1 MVTTMTLIF
10 HKLTKWTTIILIL
23 FYATS
28 LWGSIGNVDK
38 LEGNGVIDRNKTD
51 ITLEQELPIEQ
62 YDTVKTG
69 NGKVGILF
77 IDDTRVDV
85 TQHSK
90 LIIDEFVYDPNTKKG
105 KLNLSAKLGTIKYAS
120 GQIAKTSR
128 QDIVITTPTATIGV
142 RGTDFSMTIDELGSS
157 TIILLPSCDVKGN
170 CLVGEISVESAAG
183 QVILNQAFQ
192 ATQVFVPENPPSPP
206 VKLDLEIEMI
216 NNMLIVAKPK
226 EIDEEN
232 YQKKIKAVADAL
244 DLDFLQF
251 DDLEVDYLEEEEN
264 LYVTGLDIDFLQQ
277 NFLADILKQINEE
290 LAEQMRNEF
299 DKQEERKSIEGI
311 TIGKDP
317 ETGVIIL
324 DESPQWVWI
333 REDASGSYI
342 ELRLDQEYGYILNI
356 IQGEFEMYDF
366 ELLGQENE
374 ITIQQF
380 N

>member
-1 MVTTMTLIF
+1 MILTF
-10 HKLTKWTTIILIL
+10 HKLTKWILLVIL
-23 FYATS
+23 FYAS
-28 LWGSIGNVDK
+28 PLWASIGNVDK
-38 LEGNGVIDRNKTD
+38 LEGKGVIDRNKTD

-90 LIIDEFVYDPNTKKG
+90 LIIDEFVFDPNTKKG

-128 QDIVITTPTATIGV
+128 QDIIITTPTATIGV

-157 TIILLPSCDVKGN
+157 TIILLPSCDVNGN

-192 ATQVFVPENPPSPP
+192 ATQVFVPENPPTPP
-206 VKLDLEIEMI
+206 VTLNLEIDMI
-216 NNMLIVAKPK
+216 NNMLIIAKPK
-226 EIDEEN
+226 NLEDED
-232 YQKKIKAVADAL
+232 YVKKIKAVADAL
-244 DLDFLQF
+244 DIDFLEI
-251 DDLEVDYLEEEEN
+251 DDLNQDYLEEEED

-290 LAEQMRNEF
+290 LAEQIRNEF

-311 TIGKDP
+311 TLGKDP

-324 DESPQWVWI
+324 DESPEWVWI
-333 REDASGSYI
+333 REDASGAYI

-366 ELLGQENE
+366 ELLGQDNQ
-374 ITIQQF
+374 INILQIQ
-380 N
+380 

>member
-1 MVTTMTLIF
+1 MTLIF
-10 HKLTKWTTIILIL
+10 HKLTKWITIILIL

-128 QDIVITTPTATIGV
+128 QDIIITTPTATIGV

-157 TIILLPSCDVKGN
+157 TIILLPSCDVNGN

-192 ATQVFVPENPPSPP
+192 ATQVVVPEKPPTPP
-206 VKLDLEIEMI
+206 VTLDVEIDMI
-216 NNMLIVAKPK
+216 NNMLIISKPK
-226 EIDEEN
+226 EIEVEN
-232 YQKKIKAVADAL
+232 YVKKIKAVADAL
-244 DLDFLQF
+244 DIDFLEI
-251 DDLEVDYLEEEEN
+251 DDLDQDYLEEEEN

-299 DKQEERKSIEGI
+299 DKQKEKRSIEGI
-311 TIGKDP
+311 TLGKNL

-324 DESPQWVWI
+324 DEDPQWVWI
-333 REDASGSYI
+333 REDASGAYI
-342 ELRLDQEYGYILNI
+342 ELRFDKEYGYIINI

-366 ELLGQENE
+366 ELLGQDNQ
-374 ITIQQF
+374 IDIQQIQ
-380 N
+380 

>member
-1 MVTTMTLIF
+1 MTLIF

-157 TIILLPSCDVKGN
+157 TIILLPSCDVNGN

-192 ATQVFVPENPPSPP
+192 ATQVFVPENPPTPP
-206 VKLDLEIEMI
+206 VTLDLEIDMI
-216 NNMLIVAKPK
+216 SNMLIVAKPK
-226 EIDEEN
+226 NLEDED
-232 YQKKIKAVADAL
+232 YVKKIKAVADAL
-244 DLDFLQF
+244 DIDFLEI
-251 DDLEVDYLEEEEN
+251 DDLDQDYLEEEED

-299 DKQEERKSIEGI
+299 DKQEEKRSIEG
-311 TIGKDP
+311 
-317 ETGVIIL
+317 IIL
-324 DESPQWVWI
+324 DESPEWVWI
-333 REDASGSYI
+333 REDASGAYI

-366 ELLGQENE
+366 ELLGQDNQ
-374 ITIQQF
+374 INILQIQ
-380 N
+380 

>member
-1 MVTTMTLIF
+1 MTLIYR
-10 HKLTKWTTIILIL
+10 KTIRLLIILIL
-23 FYATS
+23 FCAGP
-28 LWGSIGNVDK
+28 LWASIGNVDQV
-38 LEGNGVIDRNKTD
+38 EGNGVIDRDKTD
-51 ITLEQELPIEQ
+51 ITIEEELPIEQ

-77 IDDTRVDV
+77 VDDTRVDV

-128 QDIVITTPTATIGV
+128 QDIKITTPTATIGV
-142 RGTDFSMTIDELGSS
+142 RGTDFSMTIDELGGS
-157 TIILLPSCDVKGN
+157 TIILLPSCDVNGN

-192 ATQVFVPENPPSPP
+192 ATQVFVPENPPTPP
-206 VKLDLEIEMI
+206 VKLDLEIDMI
-216 NNMLIVAKPK
+216 SNMLIISKPK
-226 EIDEEN
+226 NLEDEN
-232 YQKKIKAVADAL
+232 YVKKIKAVADAL
-244 DLDFLQF
+244 DIDFLQIE
-251 DDLEVDYLEEEEN
+251 DLNVDYLEEDEN

-290 LAEQMRNEF
+290 LAKEMRNEF
-299 DKQEERKSIEGI
+299 DKQKERKSIGDI
-311 TIGKDP
+311 KLGKDP

-324 DESPQWVWI
+324 DEDPQWVWI
-333 REDASGSYI
+333 REDASGAYI

-356 IQGEFEMYDF
+356 VQGEFEMYDF
-366 ELLGQENE
+366 ELLGQDNY
-374 ITIQQF
+374 INILQVQ
-380 N
+380 

>member
-1 MVTTMTLIF
+1 MTLIF
-10 HKLTKWTTIILIL
+10 HKLTKWITIILIL

-28 LWGSIGNVDK
+28 LWGSIGNVDQVQ
-38 LEGNGVIDRNKTD
+38 GNGVIDRDKID
-51 ITLEQELPIEQ
+51 ITIEEELPIEQ

-77 IDDTRVDV
+77 VDDTRVDV

-128 QDIVITTPTATIGV
+128 QDIMITTPTATIGV
-142 RGTDFSMTIDELGSS
+142 RGTDFSMTIDELGGS
-157 TIILLPSCDVKGN
+157 TIILLPSCDVNGN

-192 ATQVFVPENPPSPP
+192 ATQVFVPENPPTPP
-206 VKLDLEIEMI
+206 VKLDLEIDMI
-216 NNMLIVAKPK
+216 SNMLIIAKPK
-226 EIDEEN
+226 NLEDED
-232 YQKKIKAVADAL
+232 YVKKIKAVADAL
-244 DLDFLQF
+244 DIDFLEI
-251 DDLEVDYLEEEEN
+251 DDLDQDYLEEDEN

-299 DKQEERKSIEGI
+299 DKQAERKSIEGI
-311 TIGKDP
+311 TLGKDP

-324 DESPQWVWI
+324 DEDPQWVWI
-333 REDASGSYI
+333 REDASGAYI

-356 IQGEFEMYDF
+356 TQGEFEMYDF
-366 ELLGQENE
+366 ELLGQDNE
-374 ITIQQF
+374 INILQIQ
-380 N
+380 

>member
-1 MVTTMTLIF
+1 MTLIF
-10 HKLTKWTTIILIL
+10 HKLTKWTSIILIL

-77 IDDTRVDV
+77 VDDTRVDV

-142 RGTDFSMTIDELGSS
+142 RGTDFSMTIDELGGS
-157 TIILLPSCDVKGN
+157 TIILLPSCDVNGN

-192 ATQVFVPENPPSPP
+192 ATQVFVPENPPTPP
-206 VKLDLEIEMI
+206 VKLDLEIDMI
-216 NNMLIVAKPK
+216 NNMLIIAKPK
-226 EIDEEN
+226 NLEDED
-232 YQKKIKAVADAL
+232 YVKKIKAVADAL
-244 DLDFLQF
+244 DIDFLEI
-251 DDLEVDYLEEEEN
+251 DDLDQDYLEEEED

-299 DKQEERKSIEGI
+299 DKQKEKRSIEGI
-311 TIGKDP
+311 TLGKDP

-324 DESPQWVWI
+324 DESPQWVFI

-374 ITIQQF
+374 ITIQQI

>member
-1 MVTTMTLIF
+1 MTLIF
-10 HKLTKWTTIILIL
+10 HKLTKWILLVIL
-23 FYATS
+23 FYAGP
-28 LWGSIGNVDK
+28 LWASIGNVDK
-38 LEGNGVIDRNKTD
+38 LEGKGVIDRNKTD

-128 QDIVITTPTATIGV
+128 QDIIITTPTATIGV

-157 TIILLPSCDVKGN
+157 TIILLPSCDVNGN

-192 ATQVFVPENPPSPP
+192 ATQVFVPENPPTPP
-206 VKLDLEIEMI
+206 VTLNLEIDMI
-216 NNMLIVAKPK
+216 NNMLIIAKPK
-226 EIDEEN
+226 NLEDED
-232 YQKKIKAVADAL
+232 YVKKIKAVADAL
-244 DLDFLQF
+244 DIDFLEI
-251 DDLEVDYLEEEEN
+251 DDLDQDYLEEEED

-290 LAEQMRNEF
+290 LALQMRNEF

-311 TIGKDP
+311 TLGKDP

-333 REDASGSYI
+333 REDASGAYI

-366 ELLGQENE
+366 ELLGQDNE
-374 ITIQQF
+374 INILQVQ
-380 N
+380 

>member
-1 MVTTMTLIF
+1 MTLIF

-38 LEGNGVIDRNKTD
+38 LEGNGVIDRNKED
-51 ITLEQELPIEQ
+51 ITLEKELPIEQ

-77 IDDTRVDV
+77 VDDTRVDV

-90 LIIDEFVYDPNTKKG
+90 LIIDEFVFDPNTKKG

-128 QDIVITTPTATIGV
+128 QDIIITTPTATIGV

-157 TIILLPSCDVKGN
+157 TIILLPSCDVNGN

-192 ATQVFVPENPPSPP
+192 ATQVFVPENPPTPP
-206 VKLDLEIEMI
+206 VKLNLEIDMI
-216 NNMLIVAKPK
+216 NNMLIIAKPK
-226 EIDEEN
+226 NLEDED
-232 YQKKIKAVADAL
+232 YVKKIKAVADAL
-244 DLDFLQF
+244 DIDFLEI
-251 DDLEVDYLEEEEN
+251 DDLNQDYLEEEED

-311 TIGKDP
+311 TLGKDP

-333 REDASGSYI
+333 REDASGGYI

-366 ELLGQENE
+366 ELLGQDNE
-374 ITIQQF
+374 INILQVQ
-380 N
+380 

>member
-1 MVTTMTLIF
+1 MTLIYR
-10 HKLTKWTTIILIL
+10 KTIRLLIILIL
-23 FYATS
+23 FCAGP
-28 LWGSIGNVDK
+28 LWASIGNVDQV
-38 LEGNGVIDRNKTD
+38 EGNGVIDRDEED
-51 ITLEQELPIEQ
+51 ITIKQELPIEQ

-77 IDDTRVDV
+77 VDDTRVDV

-105 KLNLSAKLGTIKYAS
+105 KLNLSAKLGTIRYAS

-142 RGTDFSMTIDELGSS
+142 RGTDFSMTIDELGGS
-157 TIILLPSCDVKGN
+157 TIILLPSCDVNGN

-192 ATQVFVPENPPSPP
+192 ATQVFVPENPPTPP
-206 VKLDLEIEMI
+206 VTLDLEIDMI
-216 NNMLIVAKPK
+216 SNMLIVAKPK
-226 EIDEEN
+226 NLEDED
-232 YQKKIKAVADAL
+232 YVKKIKAVADAL
-244 DLDFLQF
+244 DIDFLEI
-251 DDLEVDYLEEEEN
+251 DDLNQDYLEEEED

-299 DKQEERKSIEGI
+299 DKQQERKSIEGI
-311 TIGKDP
+311 TLGKDP

-324 DESPQWVWI
+324 DESPEWVWI
-333 REDASGSYI
+333 REDASGAYI

-366 ELLGQENE
+366 ELLGQDNE
-374 ITIQQF
+374 INILQVQ
-380 N
+380 

>member
-1 MVTTMTLIF
+1 MTLIF
-10 HKLTKWTTIILIL
+10 HKLTKWILLVIL
-23 FYATS
+23 FYAGP
-28 LWGSIGNVDK
+28 LWASIGNVDK
-38 LEGNGVIDRNKTD
+38 LEGKGVIDRNKTD

-142 RGTDFSMTIDELGSS
+142 RGTDFSMTIDELGGS
-157 TIILLPSCDVKGN
+157 TIILLPSCDVNGN

-192 ATQVFVPENPPSPP
+192 ATQVFVPENPPTPP
-206 VKLDLEIEMI
+206 VTLDLEIDMI
-216 NNMLIVAKPK
+216 SNMLFVAKPK
-226 EIDEEN
+226 NLEDED
-232 YQKKIKAVADAL
+232 YVKKIKAVADAL
-244 DLDFLQF
+244 DIDFLEI
-251 DDLEVDYLEEEEN
+251 DDLNQDYLEEEEN

-299 DKQEERKSIEGI
+299 DKQQERKSIEGI
-311 TIGKDP
+311 TLGKDP

-324 DESPQWVWI
+324 DESPEWVWI
-333 REDASGSYI
+333 REDASGAYI

-366 ELLGQENE
+366 ELLGQDNE
-374 ITIQQF
+374 INILQVQ
-380 N
+380 

>member
-1 MVTTMTLIF
+1 MTLIF
-10 HKLTKWTTIILIL
+10 HKLTKWITIILIL

-38 LEGNGVIDRNKTD
+38 LEGKGVIDRDETD

-105 KLNLSAKLGTIKYAS
+105 KLNISAKLGTIKYAS

-128 QDIVITTPTATIGV
+128 QDITITTPTATIGV

-157 TIILLPSCDVKGN
+157 TIILLPSCDVNGN

-192 ATQVFVPENPPSPP
+192 ATQVFVPENPPTPP
-206 VKLDLEIEMI
+206 VKLDLEIDMI
-216 NNMLIVAKPK
+216 SNMLIIAKPK
-226 EIDEEN
+226 NLEDED
-232 YQKKIKAVADAL
+232 YVKKIKAVADAL
-244 DLDFLQF
+244 DIDFLEI
-251 DDLEVDYLEEEEN
+251 DDLDQDYLEEEED

-299 DKQEERKSIEGI
+299 DKQEEKRSIEGI
-311 TIGKDP
+311 TLGKDP

-374 ITIQQF
+374 ITIQQI

>member
-1 MVTTMTLIF
+1 MTLIF
-10 HKLTKWTTIILIL
+10 HKLTKWILLVIL
-23 FYATS
+23 FYAGP
-28 LWGSIGNVDK
+28 LWASIGNVDK
-38 LEGNGVIDRNKTD
+38 LEGKGVIDRDKTD
-51 ITLEQELPIEQ
+51 ITLEEELPIEQ

-157 TIILLPSCDVKGN
+157 TIILLPSCDVNGN

-192 ATQVFVPENPPSPP
+192 ATQVFVPENPPTPP
-206 VKLDLEIEMI
+206 VTLDLEIDMI
-216 NNMLIVAKPK
+216 NNMLIIAKPK
-226 EIDEEN
+226 NLEDED
-232 YQKKIKAVADAL
+232 YVKKIKAVADAL
-244 DLDFLQF
+244 DIDFLEI
-251 DDLEVDYLEEEEN
+251 DDLNQDYLEEEED

-290 LAEQMRNEF
+290 LALQMRNEF

-311 TIGKDP
+311 TLGKDP

-333 REDASGSYI
+333 REDASGAYI

-366 ELLGQENE
+366 ELLGQENQ
-374 ITIQQF
+374 IDILQIQ
-380 N
+380 

>member
-1 MVTTMTLIF
+1 MTLIYP
-10 HKLTKWTTIILIL
+10 KLTKWTILILIL
-23 FYATS
+23 FCAS
-28 LWGSIGNVDK
+28 PLRASIGNVDQV
-38 LEGNGVIDRNKTD
+38 EGNGVIDRNKTD
-51 ITLEQELPIEQ
+51 ITIEQELSIEQ

-77 IDDTRVDV
+77 VDDTRVDV

-128 QDIVITTPTATIGV
+128 QDIKITTPTATIGV
-142 RGTDFSMTIDELGSS
+142 RGTDFSMTIDELGGS

-192 ATQVFVPENPPSPP
+192 ATQVTVPENPPMSP
-206 VKLDLEIEMI
+206 VKLDLELDMI

-226 EIDEEN
+226 NLEEEN
-232 YQKKIKAVADAL
+232 YERKIKEVADAL
-244 DLDFLQF
+244 DIDFLQF
-251 DDLEVDYLEEEEN
+251 DDLEVDYLEEEED
-264 LYVTGLDIDFLQQ
+264 LYVTGLDIDFLEQ

-290 LAEQMRNEF
+290 LAKEMQSEF
-299 DKQEERKSIEGI
+299 DKQKTVGEIKL
-311 TIGKDP
+311 GKDP

-324 DESPQWVWI
+324 DEDPQWVWI
-333 REDASGSYI
+333 REDASGGYI
-342 ELRLDQEYGYILNI
+342 ELRLDKEYGYLLNI
-356 IQGEFEMYDF
+356 IQGEFEMYNF
-366 ELLGQENE
+366 ELGGQDND
-374 ITIQQF
+374 INIQQYQ
-380 N
+380 

>member
-1 MVTTMTLIF
+1 MTLIF
-10 HKLTKWTTIILIL
+10 HKLTKWILLVIL
-23 FYATS
+23 FYAGP
-28 LWGSIGNVDK
+28 LWASIGNVDK
-38 LEGNGVIDRNKTD
+38 LEGKGVIDRNKTD

-157 TIILLPSCDVKGN
+157 TIILLPSCDVNGN

-192 ATQVFVPENPPSPP
+192 ATQVFVPENPPTPP
-206 VKLDLEIEMI
+206 VTLDLEIDMI
-216 NNMLIVAKPK
+216 NNMLIIAKPK
-226 EIDEEN
+226 NLEDED
-232 YQKKIKAVADAL
+232 YVKKIKAVADAL
-244 DLDFLQF
+244 DIDFLEI
-251 DDLEVDYLEEEEN
+251 DDLDQDYLEEEED

-290 LAEQMRNEF
+290 LALQMRNEF

-311 TIGKDP
+311 TLGKDT

-333 REDASGSYI
+333 REDASGAYI

-366 ELLGQENE
+366 ELLGQDNE
-374 ITIQQF
+374 INILQVQ
-380 N
+380 

>member
-1 MVTTMTLIF
+1 MISTF
-10 HKLTKWTTIILIL
+10 HKLTKWILLVIL
-23 FYATS
+23 FCAGP
-28 LWGSIGNVDK
+28 LWASIGNVDK
-38 LEGNGVIDRNKTD
+38 LEGKGVVDRNKED
-51 ITLEQELPIEQ
+51 ITLEQDLPIEQ

-128 QDIVITTPTATIGV
+128 QDIKITTPTATIGV
-142 RGTDFSMTIDELGSS
+142 RGTDFSMTIDELGGS
-157 TIILLPSCDVKGN
+157 TIILLPSCDVNGN

-192 ATQVFVPENPPSPP
+192 ATQVFVPENPPTPP
-206 VKLDLEIEMI
+206 VKLDLEIDMI
-216 NNMLIVAKPK
+216 SNMLIISKPK
-226 EIDEEN
+226 NLEDEN
-232 YQKKIKAVADAL
+232 YVKKIKAVADAL
-244 DLDFLQF
+244 DIDFLEI
-251 DDLEVDYLEEEEN
+251 DDLDKDYLEEEED

-290 LAEQMRNEF
+290 LAKEMRNEF
-299 DKQEERKSIEGI
+299 DKQAEKKSIEGI
-311 TIGKDP
+311 TLGKDL

-366 ELLGQENE
+366 ELLGQDNE

>member
-1 MVTTMTLIF
+1 MTLIF
-10 HKLTKWTTIILIL
+10 HKLTKWTIIILIL

-28 LWGSIGNVDK
+28 LWGSIGNVDQV
-38 LEGNGVIDRNKTD
+38 EGKGVIDRNKTD
-51 ITLEQELPIEQ
+51 ITIEQELEIEQ

-90 LIIDEFVYDPNTKKG
+90 LIIDEFVFDPNTKKG

-128 QDIVITTPTATIGV
+128 QDIIITTPTATIGV

-157 TIILLPSCDVKGN
+157 TIILLPSCDINGN

-192 ATQVFVPENPPSPP
+192 ATQVFVPENPPTPP
-206 VKLDLEIEMI
+206 VKLNLEIDMI
-216 NNMLIVAKPK
+216 NNMLIIAKPK
-226 EIDEEN
+226 NLEDED
-232 YQKKIKAVADAL
+232 YVKKIKAVADAL
-244 DLDFLQF
+244 DIDFLEI
-251 DDLEVDYLEEEEN
+251 DDLNQDYLEEEED

-311 TIGKDP
+311 TLGKDP

-333 REDASGSYI
+333 REDASGAYI

-356 IQGEFEMYDF
+356 IQGEFEMYYF
-366 ELLGQENE
+366 ELLGQENQ
-374 ITIQQF
+374 IDILQIQ
-380 N
+380 